1 MAPDSRNVIVIGGG
15 IIGLSTSY
23 YTLTSPHLPPNS
35 TVTLIE
41 RASIAHGAS
50 SRAAGIIASAW
61 HSSEVIPLAEISWD
75 CYEEL
80 NEKYD
85 GGREWDWRTTR
96 ISGVDVGH
104 KTVARSAYRRL
115 PREKGRV
122 DGESWLNGD
131 KYDMTGEGGTATMY
145 VYF

>member
-85 GGREWDWRTTR
+85 GGREWDW
-96 ISGVDVGH
+96 
-104 KTVARSAYRRL
+104 TVARSAYRRL